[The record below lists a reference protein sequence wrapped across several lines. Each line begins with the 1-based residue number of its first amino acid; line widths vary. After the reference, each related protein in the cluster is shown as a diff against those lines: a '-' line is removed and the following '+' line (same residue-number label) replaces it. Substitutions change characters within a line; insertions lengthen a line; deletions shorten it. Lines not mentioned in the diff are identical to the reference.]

1 MNTVPYP
8 LRIPNEVA
16 TVAKLRSEEQHIDK
30 STALRQLLHIGAEE
44 YITQLVSDGR
54 LSIGKAS
61 EMLGV
66 STYDI
71 HRIAE
76 KHGIRLGAA
85 AEQLEKSRQNAK
97 RM

>member
-1 MNTVPYP
+1 MTTISYP
-8 LRIPNEVA
+8 LRIPKKIV
-16 TVAKLRSEEQHIDK
+16 TVAALRSEEQHIDK

-44 YITQLVSDGR
+44 YVTQLVSEGR
-54 LSIGKAS
+54 ISIGKSA

-66 STYDI
+66 SIYDI

-76 KHGIRLGAA
+76 KHGIRLCAA